1 MENYNMKH
9 PKFNWKTYPADYSEL
24 SMGAKMNVGQLTEI
38 RAPKEN
44 ELIRIL
50 CFNSGIR
57 QTKDLQNWNCWNGC
71 VYVDV
76 DYKNY
81 LNIHENATKPSI
93 VFTDV
98 WNYLVEN
105 YSDHFYYGELSRS
118 KKGFHFI
125 FYMETDYPT
134 EERRE
139 HLNLMANAVII
150 KAFIECGYKDIIEYK
165 NIKNGVETNKV
176 LDTCTNSPYQIC
188 YLSGYGKINDKCKGD
203 WKISTHGLDEIIENL
218 KNKHTKKNNKG
229 NEFNYKTKLL
239 KVNNVENVP
248 YIEHLVRRN
257 LFKSLSTIF
266 HGDELKKEWTR
277 CAKLIPEYHGHTT
290 EYYIN
295 IPYKLDWN
303 DSLSNN
309 EYCDKD
315 LLKLFGY
322 EIIYTPYHKQLS
334 IDNILKKI
342 YEITING
349 K

>member
-1 MENYNMKH
+1 MKH

-24 SMGAKMNVGQLTEI
+24 STGAKMNVGKLTEI

-44 ELIRIL
+44 ELIRML

-57 QTKDLQNWNCWNGC
+57 QAKDLQNWNCWNGC
-71 VYVDV
+71 VYIDV

-81 LNIHENATKPSI
+81 LMTHENTTLPSK
-93 VFTDV
+93 VFCDV

-105 YSDHFYYGELSRS
+105 YSDHFYYGEFSRS

-139 HLNLMANAVII
+139 YLNLMANAAII
-150 KAFIECGYKDIIEYK
+150 KAFTECGYKEAIEYK
-165 NIKNGVETNKV
+165 ETKNGVDLHKV

-188 YLSGYGKINDKCKGD
+188 YITGCGRINDKCTGD
-203 WKISTHGLDEIIENL
+203 WRISTHGLDDIIEKL
-218 KNKHTKKNNKG
+218 KNKYNKKTNKDT
-229 NEFNYKTKLL
+229 NCVYKSKLL
-239 KVNNVENVP
+239 KTNKVQSVP

-257 LFKSLSTIF
+257 LFKSLSTLF
-266 HGDELKKEWTR
+266 NGDKLKEEWTR
-277 CAKLIPEYHGHTT
+277 CAKLIPEEHGHTT

-295 IPYKLDWN
+295 VPYKLDWYE
-303 DSLSNN
+303 SLSEN

-315 LLKLFGY
+315 LLRIFGY
-322 EIIYTPYHKQLS
+322 EVQINAYHKQLS
-334 IDNILKKI
+334 VDDIFSKI
-342 YEITING
+342 YEIINNG
-349 K
+349 E

>member
-1 MENYNMKH
+1 MKH

-24 SMGAKMNVGQLTEI
+24 KTGTKMNVGELTEI

-44 ELIRIL
+44 ELTRLL

-57 QTKDLQNWNCWNGC
+57 QGKELQNWNCWNGC

-81 LNIHENATKPSI
+81 LNTHKDATKPSK
-93 VFTDV
+93 VFADV

-105 YSDHFYYGELSRS
+105 YSDHFYYGEISKS
-118 KKGFHFI
+118 KKDFHFI
-125 FYMETDYPT
+125 FYMETNYPT

-139 HLNLMANAVII
+139 YLNLMANAAII
-150 KAFIECGYKDIIEYK
+150 KAFIECGYKDAIEYK
-165 NIKNGVETNKV
+165 EIKNGVEINKV

-188 YLSGYGKINDKCKGD
+188 YITGCGRINDKCEGD
-203 WKISTHGLDEIIENL
+203 WKISTHGLNEIIENL
-218 KNKHTKKNNKG
+218 KSKHTKKNNKDI
-229 NEFNYKTKLL
+229 ECNYKSKLL
-239 KVNNVENVP
+239 KVNQVQSVP

-266 HGDELKKEWTR
+266 SGEELKKEWTR
-277 CAKLIPEYHGHTT
+277 CAKLIPEEHGHTT

-295 IPYKLDWN
+295 VPYKLDWN
-303 DSLSNN
+303 DSLSEN
-309 EYCDKD
+309 EYCDRD
-315 LLKLFGY
+315 LLRIFGY
-322 EIIYTPYHKQLS
+322 EVQLISYHKQLS
-334 IDNILKKI
+334 VDDIFSKI
-342 YEITING
+342 YEIINNG